1 MIMKLSKTI
10 ELMESSNYKERFKA
24 EYYQLENRINGL
36 SNMLEKYKKGTL
48 NFVPTCS
55 YDLLLAQ
62 LKAMELYKFYLEE
75 RAEIEKI
82 EL

>member
-1 MIMKLSKTI
+1 MDLKDTVDMMLSCD
-10 ELMESSNYKERFKA
+10 YKDRFKS

-36 SNMLEKYKKGTL
+36 RRVLEKYKSGTL
-48 NFVPTCS
+48 SFELSCS

-62 LKAMELYKFYLEE
+62 FKAMEIYKFYLEE

-82 EL
+82 NL